1 MDLMTFIALRYDMR
15 TTPTG
20 ADHEALYQTAMDQIR
35 WADQLGLDAVVLS
48 EHHVSEE
55 GYLPSPLVMAGAVAG
70 ATDRIT
76 IMPAALVAGLQH
88 PIRLAEDLA
97 VLDHLASGRVLAVLG
112 IGYRPIEFEVF
123 GADRSRRGPL
133 LEELVGVLRQ
143 AWAGEP
149 FEFRGA
155 TIVVRPLPLTPGG
168 PMLAVGGSVAAWAKR
183 AGRLGLPLFAGHNV
197 PELGEIYQAECARL
211 GHEGGWTMIPSCPL
225 VVHVSGVPVR
235 GWARIGPIA
244 LDDAAIMAS
253 WQTAGNRSLVDS
265 AATTLHDLR
274 LEGTYRVLTPDECVA
289 LCREVH
295 TLTLHPLMGGLDP
308 DLSWASLEL
317 FESDVLPRLRA
328 N

>member
-1 MDLMTFIALRYDMR
+1 
-15 TTPTG
+15 
-20 ADHEALYQTAMDQIR
+20 
-35 WADQLGLDAVVLS
+35 
-48 EHHVSEE
+48 
-55 GYLPSPLVMAGAVAG
+55 
-70 ATDRIT
+70 
-76 IMPAALVAGLQH
+76 
-88 PIRLAEDLA
+88 
-97 VLDHLASGRVLAVLG
+97 
-112 IGYRPIEFEVF
+112 
-123 GADRSRRGPL
+123 
-133 LEELVGVLRQ
+133 VLRQ

-168 PMLAVGGSVAAWAKR
+168 PMLAVGGSVAASAKR
-183 AGRLGLPLFAGHNV
+183 AARLGLPLFAGHND

-211 GHEGGWTMIPSCPL
+211 GHEGGWTMIPSGPMF
-225 VVHVSGVPVR
+225 VHVSDDPER
-235 GWARIGPIA
+235 DWARIGPIA
-244 LDDAAIMAS
+244 LDDAAVMAS

-274 LEGTYRVLTPDECVA
+274 LEGTYRVVTPDECVE
-289 LCREVH
+289 LCRQVH